1 MKRSSGNSKVK
12 PAKIIWPRKI
22 IHVDMDAFFAAIEQR
37 DFPKLRGKPVVVGG
51 DPRSR
56 GVVSTCSY
64 EARKFGIRS
73 AMPLAQAYRLCPQ
86 ALFVKPRFEAYRE
99 ASERVMSILR
109 QHTPLVESV
118 SLDEAY
124 LDVSKHRFGMED
136 PVMIAAI
143 LKQNIHAATK
153 LTASAGVAA
162 NMFLAKIASD
172 HQKPDGLT
180 VVWPGKEEDFL
191 RPLPVRKIPGVGPVT
206 EKALLALGYATC
218 GELADAPLKRL
229 EAELGKTGHHLS
241 FASRGIDEREVVPWV
256 EPKQSSLEE
265 TFDQDTRDL
274 RLLKAR
280 LKVFAREIY
289 EGLVQSG
296 RMGLTIVLKVK
307 YFDFEQVTRSQTL
320 RHEPCGEEEVYQV
333 AAALLENKTKAGK
346 KAVRLIGLGIS
357 GLRPAA
363 EIRSLQTPDL
373 FTAQG
378 ILI

>member
-1 MKRSSGNSKVK
+1 MKRSAGGGQSRPG
-12 PAKIIWPRKI
+12 KIVWPRKI

-86 ALFVKPRFEAYRE
+86 ALFVKPRFDAYRE
-99 ASERVMSILR
+99 ASERIMSILR
-109 QHTPLVESV
+109 QHTALVESV

-124 LDVSKHRFGMED
+124 LDVSKHRFGMDD
-136 PVMIAAI
+136 PVMIASI
-143 LKQNIHAATK
+143 LKQNIAAATK
-153 LTASAGVAA
+153 LTASAGVAS

-180 VVWPGKEEDFL
+180 VVRPGKEEEFL

-218 GELADAPLKRL
+218 GEIADAPLKRL
-229 EAELGKTGHHLS
+229 EAELGKTGRHLS
-241 FASRGIDEREVVPWV
+241 FAARGIDDREVVPWV

-265 TFDQDTRDL
+265 TFDQDTRDV

-280 LKVFAREIY
+280 LKVFSREVY

-320 RHEPCGEEEVYQV
+320 KHEPGGAEEVYQV
-333 AAALLENKTKAGK
+333 AADLLEKKTKAGK
-346 KAVRLIGLGIS
+346 KAIRLIGLGVS
-357 GLRPAA
+357 GLKPIA
-363 EIRSLQTPDL
+363 EIRAHQTPDL
-373 FTAQG
+373 FTTQG